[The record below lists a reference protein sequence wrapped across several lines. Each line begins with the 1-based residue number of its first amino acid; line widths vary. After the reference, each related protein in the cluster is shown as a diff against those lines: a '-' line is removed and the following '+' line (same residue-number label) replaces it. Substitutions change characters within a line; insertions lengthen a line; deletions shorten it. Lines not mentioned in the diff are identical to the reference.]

1 MNSENLAEESVRFV
15 KNSKNLQ
22 KHSLNYA
29 ESVAL
34 LILLVI
40 CNNS

>member
-15 KNSKNLQ
+15 KNSQFTGN
-22 KHSLNYA
+22 SLNYA